1 MSARILLVEDEPSLR
16 MAIEDALTGHG
27 FDVVAVADGAEGEE
41 RALRDAFD
49 LILLDVMLPT
59 RDGFTVLRNLRAD
72 RLAIPVVLLTARGD
86 EFDRVQGF
94 ESGADDYVVKPFSTA
109 EVLARLRAALA
120 RKAGATPGVGEL
132 ADVRRV
138 RFGDVEVDFDAYTL
152 RRGGERFGLLPREMD
167 LLRYLMRHEGEPL
180 ERTRIIDDVWDA
192 ADEPTLR
199 TVDQHVMKLRKK
211 VERDP
216 AAPRHILTVRR
227 VGYRFVRGSSGP
239 EGTGSRPGDTA

>member
-94 ESGADDYVVKPFSTA
+94 ESGADDYVVKPFSMDELVLRIRALVRRA
-109 EVLARLRAALA
+109 EG
-120 RKAGATPGVGEL
+120 GAPGVDGVG
-132 ADVRRV
+132 DRV
-138 RFGDVEVDFDAYTL
+138 RFGTATVDLAARTVEHAGAD
-152 RRGGERFGLLPREMD
+152 RRANLSAREVD
-167 LLRYLMRHEGEPL
+167 LLRYLLRFEGEAL
-180 ERTRIIDDVWDA
+180 SRFRILSDVW
-192 ADEPTLR
+192 EPESESTVR
-199 TVDQHVMKLRKK
+199 TVDQHVLKLRKK
-211 VERDP
+211 LEPDP
-216 AAPRHILTVRR
+216 AAPRYIVTVHG
-227 VGYRFVRGSSGP
+227 VGYRFTRSG
-239 EGTGSRPGDTA
+239 A